1 MAQRSRY
8 PRYRSRQAEAAA
20 ESSAERQANV
30 LTYQILL
37 VVLLLAAV
45 WGTKF
50 LQLPV
55 YEDIRRLSGLLSCE
69 DAGVVSSAM
78 GVGTLEDVLEE
89 KFPDLPGLLKRFGIL
104 QAWFPQE
111 ADTLS
116 PAEAVDS
123 SDTSDIL
130 PSESSL
136 LADNSP
142 DATTST
148 FSDSDGQEPVSSS
161 MEGKGGVYPAPHVM
175 DSALQRPR
183 SVSFSPLFLSAQPA
197 PPVSGQVTSVFG
209 WRDNPLDPGNADF
222 HTGLDIAAAE
232 GSPIYA
238 SLPGVVLDTGY
249 SDSYGN
255 YIHIAHAGGL
265 QTHYAHCCAIIA
277 RVGENIRQGERIA
290 LVGSTGNVTG
300 PHLHFELRQD
310 AIAYDP
316 LCQLLAGEEE
326 L

>member
-8 PRYRSRQAEAAA
+8 PRYRNRQVEAAA

-37 VVLLLAAV
+37 VVLLLAVA
-45 WGTKF
+45 WGAKS

-78 GVGTLEDVLEE
+78 GIGTLEDVLED
-89 KFPDLPGLLKRFGIL
+89 KFPGLPGLLNRFGIL

-111 ADTLS
+111 ANTPF
-116 PAEAVDS
+116 PAETIAS
-123 SDTSDIL
+123 SDASGIP
-130 PSESSL
+130 PSESSFP
-136 LADNSP
+136 AGSSQN
-142 DATTST
+142 ATASTSSGT
-148 FSDSDGQEPVSSS
+148 GGQEPVPSS
-161 MEGKGGVYPAPHVM
+161 MEGKGGVSPASHVL

-197 PPVSGQVTSVFG
+197 PPVNGRVTSFFG

-265 QTHYAHCCAIIA
+265 QTRYAHCCAIIA
-277 RVGENIRQGERIA
+277 RIGENIRQGERIA

-310 AIAYDP
+310 SVAYDP
-316 LCQLLAGEEE
+316 LCQLLA
-326 L
+326 